1 MIWLL
6 KKSGPLGLKEEETH
20 TAQGRTSMLLNQHKA
35 TPPLLQFAPL
45 QWLHPM
51 QGGKKQLD
59 FIFTFYLKKNEKNNS
74 TNSSFTVTK
83 TILKKSLYKLPRL
96 HHSK

>member
-1 MIWLL
+1 MATTTKTDTMPQETGALSCEIWPL

-51 QGGKKQLD
+51 HRGK
-59 FIFTFYLKKNEKNNS
+59 NS
-74 TNSSFTVTK
+74 LILSSHF
-83 TILKKSLYKLPRL
+83 ILKKPKKPTQPTL
-96 HHSK
+96 HSQ